1 MKMVCNGC
9 TLAAARKGM
18 SSCLFC
24 RTKRTKG
31 DASALAMAWERTDK
45 GEADELCYLGDKYY
59 FARHGLTKNAP
70 RAIELWT
77 EAAKLGSLDAHS
89 LLGHTYY
96 YGGEGTKEDKPRGI
110 HHWQQAA
117 IEGNAYGRHALG
129 EVEYME
135 ENDELAVQ
143 HLMISAKMG
152 YEVSL
157 NHIKEMFMEGHAT
170 KAHYAEALRGWQV
183 AMEEMKSP
191 HREEAKRLGFRG
203 EK

>member
-1 MKMVCNGC
+1 MHDLICFCFIELPMGDHANMNACCMKMVCNGC

-31 DASALAMAWERTDK
+31 DASALAMAWERADK

-89 LLGHTYY
+89 LLGYTY
-96 YGGEGTKEDKPRGI
+96 
-110 HHWQQAA
+110 
-117 IEGNAYGRHALG
+117 
-129 EVEYME
+129 
-135 ENDELAVQ
+135 
-143 HLMISAKMG
+143 
-152 YEVSL
+152 
-157 NHIKEMFMEGHAT
+157 
-170 KAHYAEALRGWQV
+170 
-183 AMEEMKSP
+183 
-191 HREEAKRLGFRG
+191 
-203 EK
+203 